1 MNICCLTKTVPE
13 WYIILVKVAIA
24 FSIWEGG
31 PKMNYKGRVFGQN
44 LSFYMD
50 KQGISPEEMA
60 EELGYTVNE
69 IYNIIDARQYVSMA
83 EKKNIANI
91 LKISVDDLITENNTF
106 DNPCL
111 ECRGNFTT
119 LENKNLIL
127 DLFDSYCDIQQLLEH
142 YRKESAL

>member
-1 MNICCLTKTVPE
+1 
-13 WYIILVKVAIA
+13 
-24 FSIWEGG
+24 
-31 PKMNYKGRVFGQN
+31 MNYKGRVFGQN

-142 YRKESAL
+142 YRKESTL